1 MTSNANDVLLVDLDG
16 ALLRGNSF
24 HMWLKYVVAGGLG
37 TVRPSPRWRC
47 RLAVLMFS
55 AMRLSRLLD
64 HAAWKRRVQKAWA
77 AAMAGSRD
85 PSRELGGFLAVLD
98 ARIDKGLLARIR
110 EAQANRAVAVLTTAA
125 AAEYAEVLAGDLG
138 FDAVVATPR
147 GGCVHWRHNIGAVKC
162 RRTLALLEERKWHD
176 RRRILYT
183 DHLDDLPLMA
193 ESQQIHLVAEDSVGA
208 ARALASTPEEKDV
221 RVYLRKNGMRK

>member
-1 MTSNANDVLLVDLDG
+1 MTSSAKDVLLVDLDG
-16 ALLRGNSF
+16 ALLCGNSF
-24 HMWLKYVVAGGLG
+24 HLWLRYIVAGGLG

-47 RLAVLMFS
+47 RLAVLLYS

-64 HAAWKRRVQKAWA
+64 HAAWKHRVQKAWA

-85 PSRELGGFLAVLD
+85 PSGELEGFVAVLK

-110 EAQANRAVAVLTTAA
+110 EAQGNQAVAVLTTAA
-125 AAEYAEVLAGDLG
+125 AAEYAEALADDLG

-147 GGCVHWRHNIGAVKC
+147 GGDVHWRHNIGAVKC
-162 RRTLALLEERKWHD
+162 RCTLAILEERKWHD

-193 ESQQIHLVAEDSVGA
+193 ESQQIHLVAEGSAGA
-208 ARALASTPEEKDV
+208 ARALASMPEGKNV
-221 RVYLRKNGMRK
+221 RVYLRKHRGT

>member
-1 MTSNANDVLLVDLDG
+1 MTSSAKDVLLVDLDG

-24 HMWLKYVVAGGLG
+24 HLWLKYIVAGGLG

-47 RLAVLMFS
+47 RLAVLLYS

-64 HAAWKRRVQKAWA
+64 HAAWKHRVQKAWA

-85 PSRELGGFLAVLD
+85 PSGELDGFLVLLK
-98 ARIDKGLLARIR
+98 ARIDKGLLALIR
-110 EAQANRAVAVLTTAA
+110 EAQANHAVAVLTTAA
-125 AAEYAEVLAGDLG
+125 ATEYAEALAEDLG

-147 GGCVHWRHNIGAVKC
+147 GGDVHWCHNIGTVKC
-162 RRTLALLEERKWHD
+162 RRTLALLREREWHG
-176 RRRILYT
+176 RRRVLVT

-193 ESQQIHLVAEDSVGA
+193 ESQQVHLVAEDSVEA
-208 ARALASTPEEKDV
+208 ARALAAIPEGKNV
-221 RVYLRKNGMRK
+221 WVYLRNLGRA